1 MISNKFMKLSSS
13 LIPLLSVLLC
23 FSDDVKAQSSPSGA
37 VRISIISGGSVPF
50 VINSLDK
57 WENGATLPN
66 WTTIRISVT
75 DSVAGVGG
83 LTDWEL
89 RFNAQDVDVDSEFDA
104 EDPANA
110 SKITL
115 NTLELSLS
123 LLSGSCGAVLGA
135 SPVALSNAEETL
147 VTGTMVDGAT
157 CVDNIL
163 NITYDCG
170 SSLTVLNNG
179 FMDQGA
185 EADYYTE
192 IMFFTLYGCIGG
204 CP

>member
-1 MISNKFMKLSSS
+1 M
-13 LIPLLSVLLC
+13 
-23 FSDDVKAQSSPSGA
+23 
-37 VRISIISGGSVPF
+37 PF
-50 VINSLDK
+50 VINSIDK

-75 DSVAGVGG
+75 DSVGNPPD

-89 RFNAQDVDVDSEFDA
+89 RFNAQDIDVDSEFDA
-104 EDPANA
+104 EDPANV

-115 NTLELSLS
+115 NTLELTSS
-123 LLSGSCGAVLGA
+123 LLAGSCGAVLDLPA
-135 SPVALSNAEETL
+135 IKALSNAEQTL
-147 VTGTMVDGAT
+147 VAGLIPASAT

-170 SSLTVLNNG
+170 SSLTIPVNS
-179 FMDQGA
+179 FMDQNA
-185 EADYYTE
+185 QADYYTE
-192 IMFFTLYGCIGG
+192 IIFFTLYGCVGV